1 MLKIRTRW
9 SRSSAEFSLPLPPD
23 VVKDQLV
30 ATAETLRGLRVRY
43 ATMRRVVLM
52 SPPNWRTWG
61 DLVTVEFDSQD
72 DGGTRVSVRT
82 APSLQLWLYDWGQG
96 AKDIRLI
103 HEALSR
109 SVR

>member
-9 SRSSAEFSLPLPPD
+9 SRSSAEFSLPLAPD
-23 VVKDQLV
+23 AVKDQLV
-30 ATAETLRGLRVRY
+30 AAAETLRGIRVQY
-43 ATMRRVVLM
+43 VTTRRVVLM

-61 DLVTVEFDSQD
+61 DLVTVEFDSED

-82 APSLQLWLYDWGQG
+82 APSLPLWLCDWGQG

-109 SVR
+109 AAR